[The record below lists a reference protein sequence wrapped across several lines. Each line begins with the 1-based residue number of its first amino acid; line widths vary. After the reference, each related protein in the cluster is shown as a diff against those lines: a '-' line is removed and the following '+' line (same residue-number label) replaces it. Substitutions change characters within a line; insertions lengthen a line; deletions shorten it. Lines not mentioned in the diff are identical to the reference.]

1 MHLLFILG
9 GGDLKLRCHKGNITA
24 EVLLSFMMICSIL
37 ITLIPIS
44 VTILDKRNSNLEKWE
59 KAKILSEIVQHY
71 LLSGELPAN
80 NFIIYGREKFLLTIS
95 RNHSKAVICINKN
108 GDKHEENICHTVHE

>member
-1 MHLLFILG
+1 MK
-9 GGDLKLRCHKGNITA
+9 LKCHKGNITA

-37 ITLIPIS
+37 ITLVPIS

-71 LLSGELPAN
+71 LISGELPSN
-80 NFIIYGREKFLLTIS
+80 TYIFSGGKKFLLTIN
-95 RNHSKAVICINKN
+95 RNSSKLEICINKN